1 MIALITGASMGIGKH
16 ISLELAKRGYDLI
29 LTSRNNELLE
39 QLQEECIHTTG
50 VRVYVYPLDLAAP
63 GSAYTLYD
71 WTVQQKLKV
80 DVLINNA
87 GFGDYGSFY
96 ASSYDKVSE
105 MIQVNV
111 SSLTQ
116 LTRLFLPNM
125 VQQAQGYV
133 MNVASVAGFVPGPY
147 MAVYYATKAYV
158 LSFSEAIAEEVR
170 GTGVIVSAF
179 CPGATE
185 TAFFDRAAAGNNPLF
200 KKIPMP
206 KASEV
211 GAYGVKAL
219 FKGKIVSVH
228 GVMNQANV
236 FMLRWIP
243 RRFLVK
249 MLAKFQKSR

>member
-1 MIALITGASMGIGKH
+1 MGIGKH
-16 ISLELAKRGYDLI
+16 ISLELAKRGYDLV
-29 LTSRNNELLE
+29 LTSRNKELLE
-39 QLQEECIHTTG
+39 QLQKECKQTTG
-50 VRVYVYPLDLAAP
+50 VEVYVYPLDLAAP
-63 GSAYTLYD
+63 GSSQTLYD
-71 WTVQQKLKV
+71 WTVQQKLNI

-96 ASSYDKVSE
+96 TSSYDKVSE

-116 LTRLFLPNM
+116 LTRLFLPSM
-125 VQQAQGYV
+125 IQKAQGYV
-133 MNVASVAGFVPGPY
+133 MNIASVAGFVPGPY

-158 LSFSEAIAEEVR
+158 LSFSEAVAEEVR
-170 GTGVIVSAF
+170 GTGVIISAF

-200 KKIPMP
+200 KNIPMP

-211 GAYGVKAL
+211 AAYGVKSL
-219 FKGKIVSVH
+219 FRGKIVSVH
-228 GVMNQANV
+228 GVINQINV
-236 FMLRWIP
+236 FMIKWFP
-243 RRFLVK
+243 RRFLIR